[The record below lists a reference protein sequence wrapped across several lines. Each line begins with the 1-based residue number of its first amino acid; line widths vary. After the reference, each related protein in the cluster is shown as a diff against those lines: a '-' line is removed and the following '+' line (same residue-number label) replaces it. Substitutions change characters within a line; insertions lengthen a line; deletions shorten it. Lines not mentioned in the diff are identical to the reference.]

1 MLASNWVVFRCYSCR
16 QQAGGLPGT
25 NLTCGYCRA
34 WLQVPPPLPLPVFYP
49 SPNVLPPLPVHP
61 PPLHARVEGA
71 LKRARPVLS
80 GGVSAAAKRG
90 RGNGPSEPGRDD
102 THKGVKEIGHAVEWT
117 AEDERSLGDWVCK
130 VKQNAAKKAVEWYL
144 KTADDAV
151 ALQLQI
157 TAADSEYQAALH
169 RNPTWKAAR
178 LRGWVTKSKLREIVE
193 EDGAL
198 EKLKGERDSL
208 RGAYERM
215 KVELLP
221 TRWRRLQREKEGMEC
236 RSDSSVSSSS
246 PPPHPARPADTGR
259 RSGGYP
265 LVSPSPERSGSCDA
279 QPDRMRT
286 SRPNQIRAPKCRGH
300 RFCKGR
306 ECTFRH

>member
-157 TAADSEYQAALH
+157 TAADSEYQGCIKKIFPILAVPGCPPPQPHVESRAIAWVGH
-169 RNPTWKAAR
+169 QIETAGDCGGR
-178 LRGWVTKSKLREIVE
+178 RGF
-193 EDGAL
+193 
-198 EKLKGERDSL
+198 GEAE
-208 RGAYERM
+208 RGA
-215 KVELLP
+215 
-221 TRWRRLQREKEGMEC
+221 
-236 RSDSSVSSSS
+236 
-246 PPPHPARPADTGR
+246 
-259 RSGGYP
+259 
-265 LVSPSPERSGSCDA
+265 
-279 QPDRMRT
+279 
-286 SRPNQIRAPKCRGH
+286 
-300 RFCKGR
+300 
-306 ECTFRH
+306 